1 MIVLSSIGIML
12 LIKLKLI
19 FVSFNNTSLTQPYG
33 RVKKYKTA
41 LKLKPK
47 GQVVYSLQ

>member
-1 MIVLSSIGIML
+1 MVCSSVPQQCILVSIGIADGL
-12 LIKLKLI
+12 
-19 FVSFNNTSLTQPYG
+19 VSAESQAMI
-33 RVKKYKTA
+33 VKKYKTA